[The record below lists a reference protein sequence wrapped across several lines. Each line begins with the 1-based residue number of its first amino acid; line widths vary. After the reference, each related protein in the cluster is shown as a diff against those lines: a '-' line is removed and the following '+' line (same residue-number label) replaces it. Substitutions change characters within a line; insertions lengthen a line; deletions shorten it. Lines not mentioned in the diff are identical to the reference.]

1 MNIKIICVGS
11 LKENYLQAACAEYI
25 KRLKKY
31 CSISIIELNEAKLA
45 DNASPAQIQQA
56 VSAES
61 SMLLNALNS
70 KDYVIALDVGGVQL
84 SSNEFAQVFSE
95 QMNSG
100 KSSFCLLI
108 GGSNGF
114 DDSVRK
120 CADMVLSFSKL
131 TFPHQ
136 LFRVIV
142 LEQVYR
148 AMKILNNERY
158 HK

>member
-1 MNIKIICVGS
+1 
-11 LKENYLQAACAEYI
+11 
-25 KRLKKY
+25 
-31 CSISIIELNEAKLA
+31 
-45 DNASPAQIQQA
+45 
-56 VSAES
+56 
-61 SMLLNALNS
+61 MLLNALNS

-120 CADMVLSFSKL
+120 RADMVLSFSKL

-136 LFRVIV
+136 L
-142 LEQVYR
+142 LG
-148 AMKILNNERY
+148 L
-158 HK
+158 